1 MKEVNMWTISE
12 NKSWDYLAT
21 NYDWIKRMR
30 DIPQDARHHAEGN
43 VDIHTQMVIAALI
56 SLPEYQAL
64 DAQTQEIMWAAALL
78 HDVEKAGTTEIL
90 ADGSI
95 VSPGHA
101 RKGEMTTRQILY
113 KELPAPFAIR
123 EQLAKLVRFHGLPL
137 WVFQKPDPVK
147 ALIIAALQVDTRLL
161 AMLAKADVLGRI
173 CQDQQELLYR
183 IECFEE
189 LCKEQQCW
197 GQAPYFANPHAR
209 MHYLQKAATDRSY
222 VPFERP
228 KVKVVIMS
236 GLPGAGKDTYVQR
249 NYKDWPVVSLDAI
262 RISMKVA
269 PTDKS
274 GNGRVIQEAKEQA
287 RVHLRNQESFV
298 WNATNITH
306 SMREQLISLCLQY
319 TAEIIVIYI
328 EVPYKV
334 LFKQNSAREAI
345 VPAAVM
351 QRLVHKLEVPDLT
364 EAHEVVYAVS

>member
-1 MKEVNMWTISE
+1 MWTISE
-12 NKSWDYLAT
+12 NKSWDYLET
-21 NYDWIKRMR
+21 HYEWIKSMR
-30 DIPQDARHHAEGN
+30 DTPQDPAHHAEGN
-43 VDIHTQMVIAALI
+43 VAIHTQMVIDALVN
-56 SLPEYQAL
+56 LPTYQAL

-90 ADGSI
+90 PDGRI
-95 VSPGHA
+95 TSPGHA

-123 EQLAKLVRFHGLPL
+123 EQIAKLVRFHGLPL
-137 WVFQKPDPVK
+137 WVFEKPDPVK
-147 ALIIAALQVDTRLL
+147 ALIIAALQIDMRLL

-173 CQDQQELLYR
+173 CADQQDLLYK
-183 IECFEE
+183 IDCFEE

-197 GQAPYFANPHAR
+197 GQTPYFANAHAR
-209 MHYLQKAATDRSY
+209 MNYLLKADTDRSY
-222 VPFERP
+222 VPFDQP
-228 KVKVVIMS
+228 TTKVVIMS
-236 GLPGAGKDTYVQR
+236 GLPGAGKDTYVQK
-249 NYKDWPVVSLDAI
+249 NYKDWPVISLDAI
-262 RISMKVA
+262 RISMKIA

-287 RVHLRNQESFV
+287 RGYLRNQKGFV
-298 WNATNITH
+298 WNATNITR

-319 TAEIIVIYI
+319 TAEIIVIYV
-328 EVPYKV
+328 EVPHKA

-351 QRLVHKLEVPDLT
+351 QRLVHKLEVPDIT